1 MKIASR
7 LSIALSAIAVALA
20 FGTATPSAPTK
31 YGSYQNALS
40 QLRTARA
47 YIEHPDNGELH
58 DQEKS
63 AIAEMDLAINEL
75 ESVVKDGKS
84 LADHP
89 GLDSHLGWI
98 PRLNKAAEL
107 LNKARDN
114 VQKEDDNSG
123 ARDRA
128 LQHIAQAHKFVEQ
141 AIALEQ

>member
-1 MKIASR
+1 MKFMR
-7 LSIALSAIAVALA
+7 ALSAVVVALA
-20 FGTATPSAPTK
+20 CSAATQSAPAQ
-31 YGSYQNALS
+31 YGSYQSALS
-40 QLRTARA
+40 QLRTAGA

-58 DQEKS
+58 EQEKS
-63 AIAEMDLAINEL
+63 AIAEMDAAINEL
-75 ESVVKDGKS
+75 ESVVKDGKT

-89 GLDSHLGWI
+89 RLDSHLGWI

-107 LNKARDN
+107 LNKAHDN
-114 VQKEDDNSG
+114 VQKEDDGSG

>member
-1 MKIASR
+1 MKFTR
-7 LSIALSAIAVALA
+7 TLSTIVVALA
-20 FGTATPSAPTK
+20 FSAATQSAPAK
-31 YGSYQNALS
+31 YGSYQSALS

-58 DQEKS
+58 DQEKG
-63 AIAEMDLAINEL
+63 AIAEMDAAINEL

-84 LADHP
+84 LADHAP
-89 GLDSHLGWI
+89 LDSHLGWI

-107 LNKARDN
+107 LNKAHDN
-114 VQKEDDNSG
+114 VQKEGDSSG